1 MSPACAP
8 LWGLGLGCSASWAGT
23 LTRDQRDTLAEAS
36 FVATLHPCGTLAVI
50 HTVVRHRE
58 EAGSII
64 WWAAPEF
71 LCKRTPQILQ
81 LEAIPSHVIS
91 TDLGITRPE
100 FFTPYF
106 LPVFWQ
112 VFLLLLLFYFL
123 GMVDLLLLVFI

>member
-8 LWGLGLGCSASWAGT
+8 LWGLGLGCSASWTGT
-23 LTRDQRDTLAEAS
+23 LTGDQRDTLAEAS
-36 FVATLHPCGTLAVI
+36 FVATLHPCGALAVI

-64 WWAAPEF
+64 RWAAPEF
-71 LCKRTPQILQ
+71 LCKRTTQILQ

-91 TDLGITRPE
+91 TDMGITRPE

-106 LPVFWQ
+106 LPVLWQ
-112 VFLLLLLFYFL
+112 VFLLLLLFF
-123 GMVDLLLLVFI
+123 GGGVGLLLLVFI